1 MSVSDAAHSISGHS
15 RVLPTAARKRNFC
28 QTQFQKCVAQCK
40 KGSASDRE
48 RGKAAAPQPTML
60 WRSQIRGF
68 EPWIETKDLNPG
80 RRYSFAKT
88 AEANKIMFTKA
99 MNATVT

>member
-40 KGSASDRE
+40 KAAHRTE
-48 RGKAAAPQPTML
+48 NEGKVAAPQPTML

-68 EPWIETKDLNPG
+68 EPWIETKGLNPG